1 MGKITIV
8 ESELK
13 RMVFEELD
21 AMIENGEIDEGA
33 IGDMA
38 RWVGRGATQATGH
51 AKGALS
57 KLGSTASALKKRG
70 VSAALGAV
78 GEKDAAAA
86 MAADAEDVAAQGAQ
100 KAQMAKAKA
109 VLGKSDGTLRGAYSD
124 LAKNAQ
130 ALGLLDEPQ
139 VKKGMEQLQGAIADM
154 SGIIIRMTTTQAQR
168 NPPGVHD
175 AGDTSPADVMAG
187 AE

>member
-1 MGKITIV
+1 MGKLTIT

-13 RMVFEELD
+13 CMVFEELD
-21 AMIENGEIDEGA
+21 MMIEDGEIDEGA

-38 RWVGRGATQATGH
+38 RWAGRGATQAAGH
-51 AKGALS
+51 VKGAMS
-57 KLGSTASALKKRG
+57 KLGSTASSLKKKG

-86 MAADAEDVAAQGAQ
+86 MAADAEDTAAQGAK
-100 KAQMAKAKA
+100 KAQMAKAA
-109 VLGKSDGTLRGAYSD
+109 TVLSKSDGTLRGAYAD

-139 VKKGMEQLQGAIADM
+139 VKKGMYQLQGAIADI
-154 SGIIIRMTTTQAQR
+154 SQIIKMMTTTRAQR

-175 AGDTSPADVMAG
+175 ADDTSPADVMAG